1 MKSIAKFLSA
11 AASLTIAVMD
21 TAQALPSVV
30 PEPGSI
36 ALVVLGIAGVAFFS
50 RRK

>member
-1 MKSIAKFLSA
+1 MKSFSKFFGA
-11 AASLTIAVMD
+11 AASLLVATMGVAH
-21 TAQALPSVV
+21 ALPNVV

-36 ALVVLGIAGVAFFS
+36 ALVALGVAGVAFFS